1 MLGIVRGGGW
11 DEEHPRALLAGQRED
26 VVVQPVGLLTGISA
40 ATEADDAPLHRHR
53 ASLRAGGLGT
63 PSIMEI
69 GYWLSS
75 EEHGPNELV
84 RNATLAEEAGF
95 GHALIS
101 DHIHP
106 WVDAQGHS
114 PFVWGVIGAIAAS
127 TSRIR
132 LGTAVTCP
140 LIRIHPAIVAH
151 AAATTQALA
160 EGRFF
165 LGVGTGENLN
175 EHVHGDRW
183 PRADERLEMLEEA
196 IDVIRALLGGDYETY
211 RGKHYTV
218 EQTKL
223 YDAPKDAPAIVV
235 AAKAENA
242 AKLAAAKGDGTM
254 NTSPDEEI
262 VEIFKDAGGDGPIY
276 GKVAGAFA
284 SSKDE
289 ARKIARERQPNTAMG
304 GDLSTELALP
314 RDFEAVAELV
324 RDDDLEGSLVFGD
337 DPGEWREQIDKYRD
351 AGFTH
356 VALHNVGR
364 EQTGF
369 IGFAK
374 QFL

>member
-1 MLGIVRGGGW
+1 MCRSPMG
-11 DEEHPRALLAGQRED
+11 REFTSAHARYAD
-26 VVVQPVGLLTGISA
+26 V
-40 ATEADDAPLHRHR
+40 
-53 ASLRAGGLGT
+53 
-63 PSIMEI
+63 MEI

-75 EEHGPNELV
+75 EEQTPHDLV
-84 RNATLAEEAGF
+84 ENAKRAEAAGF
-95 GHALIS
+95 GHLLIS

-114 PFVWGVIGAIAAS
+114 PFVWSVIGAIAEA
-127 TSRIR
+127 TERIR

-140 LIRIHPAIVAH
+140 LIRMHPAIVAH
-151 AAATTQALA
+151 AAATAQSLM

-175 EHVHGDRW
+175 EHVLGDRW
-183 PRADERLEMLEEA
+183 PRADERLEMLDEA
-196 IDVIRALLGGDYETY
+196 LDILHKLFEGDYETY

-218 EQTKL
+218 EQLKL
-223 YDAPKDAPAIVV
+223 YDAPSEPPPVIV

-262 VEIFKDAGGDGPIY
+262 VKIFRDAGGKGPIY

-284 SSKDE
+284 PTEDE
-289 ARKIARERQPNTAMG
+289 ARKIAKERQPNSAMG

-314 RDFEAVAELV
+314 RDFEAVAQLV
-324 RDDDLEGSLVFGD
+324 REEDLEGSTVFGN
-337 DPGEWREQIDKYRD
+337 DPAKWREKIDEFEQ

-356 VALHNVGR
+356 VALHNVG
-364 EQTGF
+364 EDQQGF
-369 IGFAK
+369 IGFARHVV
-374 QFL
+374 

>member
-1 MLGIVRGGGW
+1 M
-11 DEEHPRALLAGQRED
+11 PRY
-26 VVVQPVGLLTGISA
+26 A
-40 ATEADDAPLHRHR
+40 ASMD
-53 ASLRAGGLGT
+53 
-63 PSIMEI
+63 I

-75 EEHGPNELV
+75 EEQGPGALV
-84 RNATLAEEAGF
+84 ENARLAEEAGF
-95 GHALIS
+95 EHVLIS

-106 WVDAQGHS
+106 WVEAQGHS

-151 AAATTQALA
+151 AAATAQALLD
-160 EGRFF
+160 GRFF

-175 EHVHGDRW
+175 EHVLGDRW
-183 PRADERLEMLEEA
+183 PRADERLEMLDEA
-196 IDVIRALLGGDYETY
+196 VDVIRALLGGDYETF

-218 EQTKL
+218 EQAKL
-223 YDAPKDAPAIVV
+223 YDAPEDAPPIIV
-235 AAKAENA
+235 AAKNENA

-254 NTSPDEEI
+254 NTSPDAEI
-262 VEIFKDAGGDGPIY
+262 VKIYKGAGGDGPIY

-284 SSKDE
+284 STKDE
-289 ARKIARERQPNTAMG
+289 ALAIAKERQPNTAMG
-304 GDLSTELALP
+304 GELSTELALP

-324 RDDDLEGSLVFGD
+324 RDEDFEGQLVLGN
-337 DPGEWREQIDKYRD
+337 DPGAWREQLDKYRD

-356 VALHNVGR
+356 VALHHVGR
-364 EQTGF
+364 EQRDF
-369 IGFAK
+369 VKFAT